1 MPKAVSPISAGFRVL
16 IIDAGRELCD
26 LVFRALDENGCQ
38 VQCLTFDD
46 QPLLALRQIAPD
58 LVLVDVSLPDVR
70 GLDLVRRLEA
80 QRHAVRFPVIVTS
93 DQAELEYELLSVFD
107 FLLKPLN
114 LRRLLDDI
122 QLLKSNG
129 LRRTLQ
135 PYPPISDDELKLF
148 QEFLVN
154 QSGLHFDQ
162 RNLKILE
169 RGLMHRMRALG
180 AENYCKY
187 FSYLSTHRETRQ
199 ELKKLLGL
207 LTIGE
212 TFFFRYLAHFEA
224 LNERVLPELIERNRR
239 SRTLRIWSA
248 GCSTGE
254 EPYSLAILLREQ
266 FPVLADWDVTIL
278 ATDINK
284 RSLARAREGLFSGRA
299 LRLAEPR
306 LVEKYFQRSVGGFRL
321 DERIRD
327 MVRFTYLNLQTGN
340 YPDEDNGTAAI
351 DLLFCRNVMIY
362 FRPATTRSMVERFS
376 RCLTP
381 GGYFFLGHAETL
393 INISD
398 AFQRLQHNGGFYYRL
413 KPHRSATVLRESEL
427 HPLHPQQ
434 RSVTPPPPRSGLGET
449 VAVHASGAVNGET
462 PRLPPAATVETPP
475 PDLETL
481 LREADLDFDRENFKT
496 ASQKYATILAV
507 DPDHVG
513 ALIGQGFI
521 SANRGEYDSALACC
535 RRALQL
541 DDLRPD
547 AYFLRGLIHDL
558 CGESA
563 EAIGEYRKAL
573 LLDMAFVMPHYNLS
587 KIYWRLGK
595 LEDARRQLNNAVRLL
610 EKTPHESLIPL
621 SGGLSRAVFLEVCR
635 EDSARYAGLLK
646 NA

>member
-1 MPKAVSPISAGFRVL
+1 MTKSAIPSSAGFRIL
-16 IIDAGRELCD
+16 IIDGGGELCN
-26 LVFRALDENGCQ
+26 LVFRALDETGCQ
-38 VQCLTFDD
+38 VQCLTFND

-70 GLDLVRRLEA
+70 GLDLVRRLEG
-80 QRHAVRFPVIVTS
+80 QRHASRFPVIVAS

-107 FLLKPLN
+107 FLHKPLN

-122 QLLKSNG
+122 QLIRSNG
-129 LRRTLQ
+129 QRHSLQ

-180 AENYCKY
+180 AENYRVY

-224 LNERVLPELIERNRR
+224 LNERVIPEIIERNRG

-254 EPYSLAILLREQ
+254 EPYSLAILLRDQ
-266 FPVLADWDVTIL
+266 FPALTDWDVTIL

-284 RSLARAREGLFSGRA
+284 RSLSRARDGLFSGRA

-321 DERIRD
+321 DDRIRE

-340 YPDEDNGTAAI
+340 YPDGENGTADI

-362 FRPATTRSMVERFS
+362 FRLATTRSIVERFS
-376 RCLTP
+376 RCLNP

-413 KPHRSATVLRESEL
+413 KPPHCVVAPGESEAPAL
-427 HPLHPQQ
+427 SAQRSLTSHPQPAAADES
-434 RSVTPPPPRSGLGET
+434 RPLPAAIDT
-449 VAVHASGAVNGET
+449 NGET
-462 PRLPPAATVETPP
+462 PLPPQAESAAPP
-475 PDLETL
+475 PDLAVL
-481 LREADLDFDRENFKT
+481 LCEADLDFDRENFKT
-496 ASQKYATILAV
+496 ASQKYATILAI

-521 SANRGEYDSALACC
+521 CANRGEYDAALESC

-541 DDLRPD
+541 DDLRAD

-587 KIYWRLGK
+587 KIFWRLGK

-610 EKTPHESLIPL
+610 EKTPHETLIPL